1 MSRLA
6 SSIKR
11 LDSSSISVD
20 SSRAAT
26 ALWRTLWFPW
36 CGRLLLF
43 QYAAGRK
50 SGTVLNWD
58 GRVQP
63 CFGDTFS
70 KNKKSI
76 RRRMFL
82 DVLPF
87 CLLVCLRPVNF
98 TCGQAALPWLIQSVG
113 LLCVQFEFEFLAWV
127 CVQTSVNLLTGC
139 CLEAFLLM
147 QIFGVKLRPV
157 PVSKLKLVYTFDQ
170 SRFTHRHWPE
180 TRTLERNSFWN

>member
-1 MSRLA
+1 MEER
-6 SSIKR
+6 
-11 LDSSSISVD
+11 DSVK
-20 SSRAAT
+20 
-26 ALWRTLWFPW
+26 L
-36 CGRLLLF
+36 
-43 QYAAGRK
+43 GRK
-50 SGTVLNWD
+50 SGTALNWD

-70 KNKKSI
+70 KNKKST
-76 RRRMFL
+76 RRRMLL
-82 DVLPF
+82 DVLTF

-113 LLCVQFEFEFLAWV
+113 VLCVQFEFEVLPWV

-180 TRTLERNSFWN
+180 TRTRERNSFWN